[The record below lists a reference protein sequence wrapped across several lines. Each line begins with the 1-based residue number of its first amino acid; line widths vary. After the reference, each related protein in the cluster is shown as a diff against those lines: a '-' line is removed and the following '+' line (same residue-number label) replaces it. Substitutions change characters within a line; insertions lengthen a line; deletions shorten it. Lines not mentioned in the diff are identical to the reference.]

1 MAEWGRRLLARK
13 GELRLVVA
21 ALARKLLVSI
31 WYLLMGKSQP
41 VEGISAP
48 LSAKIGKILSRVGE
62 QGLCHPN
69 TNRRELRKRFFSCL
83 A

>member
-48 LSAKIGKILSRVGE
+48 PERQDRQDPIQSRRTGALSSKHQPA
-62 QGLCHPN
+62 
-69 TNRRELRKRFFSCL
+69 
-83 A
+83 